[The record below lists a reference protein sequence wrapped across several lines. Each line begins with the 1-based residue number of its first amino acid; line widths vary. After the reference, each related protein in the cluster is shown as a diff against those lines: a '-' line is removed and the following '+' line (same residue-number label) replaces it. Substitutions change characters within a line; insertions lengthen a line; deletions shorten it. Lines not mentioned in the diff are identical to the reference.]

1 MQLEKDFLVE
11 GFDRATHWRCST
23 CLHHVTLK
31 WRLDSIFTRMFDLLM
46 LLIKSSTMSVLLRNS
61 SKTCTQFLVA
71 SARPILLEAL
81 RYFAAKFCRASYDIL
96 LGNML
101 RFTDILLEFCSALL
115 RFVGTLP
122 DAVASTRRS
131 VYIRVRVVDL

>member
-1 MQLEKDFLVE
+1 M
-11 GFDRATHWRCST
+11 AI
-23 CLHHVTLK
+23 VT
-31 WRLDSIFTRMFDLLM
+31 I
-46 LLIKSSTMSVLLRNS
+46 
-61 SKTCTQFLVA
+61 

-96 LGNML
+96 LGMAML

-122 DAVASTRRS
+122 DAMASTRRS